1 MYLQC
6 SGTRAIQG
14 TATARCCA
22 KAGREGW
29 RKKSHNPAAGATVG
43 KSTKRAGTQDSNVLR
58 EEEESRATYPMAKF
72 VTTCGSVGISLLL
85 FSFYPLMILPIVI
98 YTSTFQS
105 NTYTSFWFTLQAL

>member
-14 TATARCCA
+14 TATTARCCA

-58 EEEESRATYPMAKF
+58 EEEESRATYPMAKPLVCDNLWLTRYLLVAIF
-72 VTTCGSVGISLLL
+72 ILSPHDSPNSYLHFYISV
-85 FSFYPLMILPIVI
+85 
-98 YTSTFQS
+98 
-105 NTYTSFWFTLQAL
+105 